1 MSTPQGEATEPVRPA
16 GDDPLLGSFL
26 ALCHQIG
33 IDRDETVVR
42 GAIDIPAEGCDSPTL
57 RRLADHAGLRLDR
70 HSVDVASLQGCV
82 PPYILASKDDAWLV
96 RGRKGANLLVV
107 DSRTGETHEVEP
119 AVAAEVADRLF
130 TFFREGQQARGRGLW
145 QQTVARKLGP
155 ALAEIIIASVIINVM
170 ALATPLFMMTIY
182 NKVISHGS
190 VQTLDVLAIGM
201 VSLFA
206 FELLMRGLRGHV
218 VGHTGAKLDLAISSE
233 VVRRL
238 LGLPLGAIERM
249 PSGVMMERLR
259 QLDQLRQF
267 LTGHLPLLLVDVAF
281 VGLFLA
287 AVFFLSP
294 ALGLVTAAAMPFFV
308 VISAVA
314 YKRQRALARQN
325 FRAVAGKSSRL
336 AELVSQT
343 LTVKALGVEREMQQ
357 RFDESQVE
365 CAWTGFRASTL
376 SSLVANSAQT
386 LQHLTSLVVVYLGA
400 RMIIDGELSIG
411 GLVACTILSAKA
423 LAPMRQIFFAWN
435 QLQQVREGFRRIDE
449 LFTGHDCTEE
459 PPVDVPLQIAGHI
472 RLENVSFRYAP
483 DRPFAIR
490 NLDLSVAPGTMLG
503 VIGAP
508 GSGKST
514 LARLV
519 AGLEP
524 ATEGQVFLDDH
535 DLARLPPAAYR
546 GQVGMV
552 PQEIQLFS
560 GTIAENIAMASD
572 DRSLARIIAAAKFV
586 GLHEVVQ
593 SLPQGYDT
601 VLGERGSGLSIGQR
615 QLVAIARA
623 IVRNPR
629 LIILD
634 EATSALDSSGEKRLL
649 DNLQR
654 SGRGRTVVIITHRR
668 SVAERCDRVMLLHRG
683 RLAIAGAPREVLDLA
698 DRFHAESDD
707 VKADCKAEHA

>member
-1 MSTPQGEATEPVRPA
+1 
-16 GDDPLLGSFL
+16 
-26 ALCHQIG
+26 
-33 IDRDETVVR
+33 
-42 GAIDIPAEGCDSPTL
+42 
-57 RRLADHAGLRLDR
+57 
-70 HSVDVASLQGCV
+70 
-82 PPYILASKDDAWLV
+82 
-96 RGRKGANLLVV
+96 
-107 DSRTGETHEVEP
+107 
-119 AVAAEVADRLF
+119 
-130 TFFREGQQARGRGLW
+130 
-145 QQTVARKLGP
+145 
-155 ALAEIIIASVIINVM
+155 
-170 ALATPLFMMTIY
+170 MTIY

-449 LFTGHDCTEE
+449 LFTGHDFTEE

-472 RLENVSFRYAP
+472 RLENASFRYAP

-560 GTIAENIAMASD
+560 GTIAENLRYGKSDATDDEMWEALRIARADTFVRASPD
-572 DRSLARIIAAAKFV
+572 ELETRVA
-586 GLHEVVQ
+586 
-593 SLPQGYDT
+593 QG
-601 VLGERGSGLSIGQR
+601 GSNFSGGQR
-615 QLVAIARA
+615 QRLAIARA
-623 IVRNPR
+623 VIRRPTVY
-629 LIILD
+629 LFD
-634 EATSALDSSGEKRLL
+634 DAFSALDVHTDAQVRSALAQVAADSTVIVVA
-649 DNLQR
+649 QR
-654 SGRGRTVVIITHRR
+654 VSTVKEADQIV
-668 SVAERCDRVMLLHRG
+668 
-683 RLAIAGAPREVLDLA
+683 VLDDGRVVGIGKHA
-698 DRFHAESDD
+698 DLLQQCPNYAQFAASQTVGAGVGGRP
-707 VKADCKAEHA
+707 